1 MNTDLRKKAK
11 NDFEKDNFRL
21 MNNAAFGKTMEKC
34 EKTQTCQTCKT
45 EARENFLVS
54 KENYHR
60 KKKLSEKLLAIKIIK
75 RKYVQMNLTIQDCQY
90 QI

>member
-54 KENYHR
+54 KENYHT
-60 KKKLSEKLLAIKIIK
+60 KKKTFWKIIGNK
-75 RKYVQMNLTIQDCQY
+75 NHKT
-90 QI
+90 